1 MLVSPVQ
8 GVAATLLACCEE
20 ESELQWLA
28 AAGVFPLVALLHSHY
43 FWTQEA
49 SMQILYNIGL
59 EVEAAR
65 KAIWVAGGVHA
76 LVSIIALD
84 RWVVG
89 GGGGSAWLLLGPVL
103 ARLAGLCAA
112 HGQLGSTAAARATL
126 KASGLPMHP
135 SGLPPDAGYPCP
147 ARRCGPGCAQAVR
160 TAPSSGES
168 SVTMCRLL
176 TGVLALVL
184 ALQEKGGLPQ
194 GQGGHPSG
202 HAGRVPA

>member
-1 MLVSPVQ
+1 VQ

-84 RWVVG
+84 RWG
-89 GGGGSAWLLLGPVL
+89 GGPTWLLLEPVL
-103 ARLAGLCAA
+103 GRLAGLSAT

-126 KASGLPMHP
+126 QACLLPMHR
-135 SGLPPDAGYPCP
+135 SGLPPAAGSPCV
-147 ARRCGPGCAQAVR
+147 ARRCGPVCARAVR
-160 TAPSSGES
+160 SAPSSGES
-168 SVTMCRLL
+168 SMTAYRLL
-176 TGVLALVL
+176 TCVLALLLVL
-184 ALQEKGGLPQ
+184 VLQEEGGVPQ